1 MHFTHILYSVSIKHN
16 VDLKLCAW
24 TVFVHL
30 EYSGYMLSSVI
41 LGAESH
47 NVGQQSKLHT
57 LTQRQRGSDQINHE
71 TVNLLACS
79 IVWKGI
85 IAH

>member
-41 LGAESH
+41 LGAESQ

-57 LTQRQRGSDQINHE
+57 LTQRQRGSDQIRSTMKRLIYWHVQLCGRE
-71 TVNLLACS
+71 S
-79 IVWKGI
+79 
-85 IAH
+85 